1 MTRLRL
7 LDNNGSVNKL
17 QRKILVVKILNK
29 IKSSF
34 FDDSDLFF
42 SFFFPNFET
51 RFRSLNFNQV
61 VDQQQLKILVVEM
74 MTEIRSPFFNGP
86 IYFFF
91 YLSLFFCHYGI
102 GFRLLDYK

>member
-17 QRKILVVKILNK
+17 QQKILVVKILTK

-34 FDDSDLFF
+34 FDDSNVFF

-51 RFRSLNFNQV
+51 RFRSPNCNWV
-61 VDQQQLKILVVEM
+61 VDQL
-74 MTEIRSPFFNGP
+74 
-86 IYFFF
+86 
-91 YLSLFFCHYGI
+91 
-102 GFRLLDYK
+102 